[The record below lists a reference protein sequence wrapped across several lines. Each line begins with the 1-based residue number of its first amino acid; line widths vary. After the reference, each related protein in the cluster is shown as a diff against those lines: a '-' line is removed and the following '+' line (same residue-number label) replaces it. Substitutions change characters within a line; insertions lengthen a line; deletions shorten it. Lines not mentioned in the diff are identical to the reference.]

1 MKKHYLLLKL
11 RSRSIEKKTGLSLL
25 ILKAI
30 YRGKLILAINEG
42 TIRSFYKQNPTL
54 SKFIKNYGTK
64 KASLEGL
71 TADNDTM
78 QFYKYCMPYRSSKD
92 GDYNLGSDFYQ
103 TYIEILNDWLDDFAP
118 FSEKD
123 RENLHKSVLD
133 IGMNDLC

>member
-11 RSRSIEKKTGLSLL
+11 RRRSIEKKTGLPLL

-30 YRGKLILAINEG
+30 YRGNLILAIKEG
-42 TIRSFYKQNPTL
+42 KIRAYYKQNPTL
-54 SKFIKNYGTK
+54 SKFIKNYGTGK
-64 KASLEGL
+64 PSLSEL
-71 TADNDTM
+71 TEDSDTM

-92 GDYNLGSDFYQ
+92 DYYLGYDFYQ
-103 TYIEILNDWLDDFAP
+103 TYAEILNDWLDDFAP

-123 RENLHKSVLD
+123 REEYKRRVLD